1 MKRKID
7 KYDPVV
13 YPRLLWV
20 ATEITDLDNVFV
32 FCNINDFT
40 KENPDTYKNLVED
53 YETGCTSAMTIPVI
67 HKSSGRSGVLVL
79 IFDLDSDDLSNTI
92 PHEAT
97 HVTDYIFD
105 SLGLS
110 ADVFSRNECY
120 AYLLGWAA
128 SCISSSVIKFNKQ

>member
-7 KYDPVV
+7 KYDPVI

-20 ATEITDLDNVFV
+20 ATEITDLDKMFV
-32 FCNINDFT
+32 FCNTNDFT
-40 KENPDTYKNLVED
+40 KENPDIYKNLVED
-53 YETGCTSAMTIPVI
+53 YEAGCTSAMTIPVI

-128 SCISSSVIKFNKQ
+128 SCISSSVIKFNE

>member
-7 KYDPVV
+7 KYDPVI
-13 YPRLLWV
+13 YPILLWV
-20 ATEITDLDNVFV
+20 TNSIEDLDEVFIFCDITDFN
-32 FCNINDFT
+32 
-40 KENPDTYKNLVED
+40 KENPNAYCGLIEE
-53 YETGCTSAMTIPVI
+53 YESGTINAVTMPVI
-67 HKSSGRSGVLVL
+67 HKNTGKAGVLVV
-79 IFDLDSDDLSNTI
+79 IFGLDDKELSNTI

-128 SCISSSVIKFNKQ
+128 SCISSSVIKFNE

>member
-128 SCISSSVIKFNKQ
+128 SCISSSVIKFNE

>member
-1 MKRKID
+1 
-7 KYDPVV
+7 
-13 YPRLLWV
+13 
-20 ATEITDLDNVFV
+20 
-32 FCNINDFT
+32 
-40 KENPDTYKNLVED
+40 
-53 YETGCTSAMTIPVI
+53 MTIPVI
-67 HKSSGRSGVLVL
+67 HKNSGRSGVLVL

-128 SCISSSVIKFNKQ
+128 SCISSSVIKFNE